1 MSDLLARVR
10 ALADDVLF
18 PAAIEVDRTGVVPE
32 SHWRLLAH
40 EGLYGLA
47 APPEHG
53 GPDGLEFPEI
63 IEGLETMAGG
73 CLATTFTWVQHHGVV
88 RALSETD
95 NVPLRDELLP
105 DAVAGRVRAG
115 VAFAGV
121 VPDPPRMR
129 AARVGDGWML
139 TGDGPF
145 VSGWGIIDVLQ
156 ISAGDVETGDVVA
169 GIVVAKEQPGI
180 TKVERLSLVAADAT
194 NTVFLRL
201 DDFFLPDDRVV
212 SRVPRATFLANQ
224 ILGARFNGTY
234 PLGLVERCA
243 RLMESAGRH
252 EQAAR
257 LRRECVEVRG
267 RLDAGLA
274 DPAAMVQAR
283 ADASQLALRAAA
295 ALVTT
300 GGGDSLVV
308 THHAQRLARE
318 AMFTLVAA
326 SRPELK
332 RELVDRFSG
341 G

>member
-1 MSDLLARVR
+1 MSDLLARMH

-53 GPDGLEFPEI
+53 GPDGLGFPEI

-88 RALSETD
+88 RALSETE
-95 NVPLRDELLP
+95 NVTLRDELLP
-105 DAVAGRVRAG
+105 DAVAGRLRAG

-129 AARVGDGWML
+129 ATRVADGWML

-194 NTVFLRL
+194 NTVFVAPRRL
-201 DDFFLPDDRVV
+201 LP
-212 SRVPRATFLANQ
+212 
-224 ILGARFNGTY
+224 ARR
-234 PLGLVERCA
+234 PCRLSSAASDLSCESDLRCA
-243 RLMESAGRH
+243 IQRH
-252 EQAAR
+252 VSTRAR
-257 LRRECVEVRG
+257 G
-267 RLDAGLA
+267 
-274 DPAAMVQAR
+274 
-283 ADASQLALRAAA
+283 ALRAPHG
-295 ALVTT
+295 V
-300 GGGDSLVV
+300 
-308 THHAQRLARE
+308 
-318 AMFTLVAA
+318 
-326 SRPELK
+326 
-332 RELVDRFSG
+332 SG
-341 G
+341 QA

>member
-1 MSDLLARVR
+1 MSDLLARVH

-47 APPEHG
+47 APPERG
-53 GPDGLEFPEI
+53 GPDGLGFPEI
-63 IEGLETMAGG
+63 LEVLETMAGG
-73 CLATTFTWVQHHGVV
+73 CLSTTFTWVQHHGVV
-88 RALSETD
+88 RALSDTP
-95 NVPLRDELLP
+95 NAALRDELLA
-105 DAVAGRVRAG
+105 DAVSGRLRAG

-121 VPDPPRMR
+121 VPDPPRMQATR
-129 AARVGDGWML
+129 ATDGWML

-156 ISAGDVETGDVVA
+156 VSAGDVETGDVVA

-180 TKVERLSLVAADAT
+180 TGVERLSLVAADAT
-194 NTVFLRL
+194 NTVSLRL
-201 DDFFLPDDRVV
+201 DDLFVPDDRVV
-212 SRVPRATFLANQ
+212 SRVSRADFLANQ
-224 ILGARFNGTY
+224 ILGARFNGTL
-234 PLGLVERCA
+234 PLGLVRRCA
-243 RLMESAGRH
+243 RLLEEGGKH
-252 EQAAR
+252 EEGAK
-257 LRRECVEVRG
+257 LRRECNEVRG

-283 ADASQLALRAAA
+283 ADGSQLALHAAA
-295 ALVTT
+295 ALVTS
-300 GGGDSLVV
+300 GGGDSLVC

-326 SRPELK
+326 SRAELK